1 MTMSDRTTQPGDD
14 LPIRPRGRDVP
25 VPPAAPLAD
34 REVPLR
40 SDGASAELHAWLD
53 GEGAAPRQADGHL
66 TPEAELWSRIA
77 TETKARREVRTPPHV
92 AAQIM
97 ASLPTTR
104 PAKAEPA
111 VERPVA
117 APAASVAE
125 PSGFRVSY
133 TMALLVGA
141 ALLACGVVIGR
152 AIGRLVS

>member
-1 MTMSDRTTQPGDD
+1 MSDRTTQPGDD

-77 TETKARREVRTPPHV
+77 TETKARRDVRTPPHV

-97 ASLPTTR
+97 ASLPTAR
-104 PAKAEPA
+104 PAKAEP
-111 VERPVA
+111 VMERPVA
-117 APAASVAE
+117 APAPAAT
-125 PSGFRVSY
+125 SGLRISWP
-133 TMALLVGA
+133 TALLVGA
-141 ALLACGVVIGR
+141 ALMAAGVLIGR
-152 AIGRLVS
+152 ALAHLFG

>member
-77 TETKARREVRTPPHV
+77 TETKVRREVRTPPHV

-97 ASLPTTR
+97 AALPTAR
-104 PAKAEPA
+104 PAKAEPV
-111 VERPVA
+111 VERPLA
-117 APAASVAE
+117 APAPTETSGLHLSYVAAAVA
-125 PSGFRVSY
+125 GATLV
-133 TMALLVGA
+133 AAGVLL
-141 ALLACGVVIGR
+141 
-152 AIGRLVS
+152 GRLLG